1 MTTKEAQMRAHASR
15 KMAANIRKSRQ
26 MPPRYLRAAVPI
38 IGRGTFTGGTP
49 QFDRLKAEAASAS
62 ARRKVAGA
70 DYYRAKDRQAPRRKP

>member
-1 MTTKEAQMRAHASR
+1 MTTRECQERARLARRMASGKGPHGINPWYAR
-15 KMAANIRKSRQ
+15 GHKAK
-26 MPPRYLRAAVPI
+26 

-49 QFDRLKAEAASAS
+49 QFDRLKAEAASAA